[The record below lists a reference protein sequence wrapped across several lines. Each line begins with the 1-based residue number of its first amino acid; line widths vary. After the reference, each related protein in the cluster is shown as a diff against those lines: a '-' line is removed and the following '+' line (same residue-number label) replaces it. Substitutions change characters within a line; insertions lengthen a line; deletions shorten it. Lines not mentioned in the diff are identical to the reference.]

1 VTSDLKK
8 ALEDSA
14 AIVGMP
20 KWVSKLDEN
29 GKETGNGEF
38 VPSGEGGLTGYLTW
52 AALKK
57 SEAYLGLWG
66 RLLPMQVNAKIQ
78 QKPPRVEYRTVDEI
92 KTALRA
98 KGIDPDV
105 IERSM
110 MPKFLQE
117 QRKEEEVRAA
127 LRERGI
133 DPDILEA
140 PPDVLAAI
148 GLKFLEDKKPDPV
161 Q

>member
-1 VTSDLKK
+1 MYRATAFISQ
-8 ALEDSA
+8 
-14 AIVGMP
+14 
-20 KWVSKLDEN
+20 
-29 GKETGNGEF
+29 
-38 VPSGEGGLTGYLTW
+38 
-52 AALKK
+52 
-57 SEAYLGLWG
+57 LG
-66 RLLPMQVNAKIQ
+66 RILPLQVNLKVPT
-78 QKPPRVEYRTVDEI
+78 KPPRVEYRTVEEI
-92 KTALRA
+92 KAALRA
-98 KGIDPDV
+98 RGIDPDV

-148 GLKFLEDKKPDPV
+148 GLKFLQYKKPDPV